1 MPLPSFVL
9 SAGRVVPALLCTTL
23 STLAAA
29 QPSAPASYVGT
40 WNVAV
45 REGFKPERKARLV
58 LREKTGTWTDG
69 DATPDPCSGKTFP
82 VTVQRADRLQLEFTV
97 RRHDVL
103 PACPKLEFKAAAID
117 ATTLVGG
124 SGGTVDDGHGHG
136 LDRSVGKDMGPAP
149 QAVLEIRMTKATGAA
164 AKR

>member
-1 MPLPSFVL
+1 MRAV
-9 SAGRVVPALLCTTL
+9 AALVCGGLTTA
-23 STLAAA
+23 AAA
-29 QPSAPASYVGT
+29 QAPAPASYVGT
-40 WNVAV
+40 WNVVV

-69 DATPDPCSGKTFP
+69 DRGPDPCRGKTFP
-82 VTVQRADRLQLEFTV
+82 VTVQRSDRLQLEFTV
-97 RRHDVL
+97 RRHDGL
-103 PACPKLEFKAAAID
+103 PACPKLDFKAASID

-136 LDRSVGKDMGPAP
+136 LDRSMGKDMGPAP
-149 QAVLEIRMTKATGAA
+149 QAVLEIRMTKATGAG